1 MKVSFIKISSVKTF
15 KLRPF
20 KKIKKKFRAA
30 SWSERGCRL
39 LVLAGVL
46 NVCSSTGCRARGRV
60 FDRVPAVLT
69 LLALTAE
76 KSPSN
81 EHQSC

>member
-15 KLRPF
+15 KLRPL
-20 KKIKKKFRAA
+20 KKKEKFRAA
-30 SWSERGCRL
+30 SWSKRGCRL
-39 LVLAGVL
+39 SVFAGVL